1 MAFVEALR
9 TMNKYLFLDIDGV
22 LNTDDFLRKGRA
34 VKAWDVFPADYG
46 YMIDHFHVGIL
57 RDIIDECKGVQVILS
72 SAWRIIPGVSETSK
86 ILRKIGMG
94 SQFYFDGETP
104 ANGRRGQEIK
114 AYIDEHKIDPADICI
129 IDDDTDIDPLKH
141 RWVRTLPNEGL
152 TPEKAAQAIDMLKG
166 KL

>member
-1 MAFVEALR
+1 MARVEALR
-9 TMNKYLFLDIDGV
+9 TMTKYLFLDIDGV
-22 LNTDDFLRKGRA
+22 LNTDDFLH
-34 VKAWDVFPADYG
+34 KARTSGAWASSDYG
-46 YMIDHFHVGIL
+46 DMIDHFHVGIL
-57 RDIIDECKGVQVILS
+57 KNILDECKGVQVILS
-72 SAWRIIPGVSETSK
+72 SAWRLIPGVSETSRL
-86 ILRKIGMG
+86 LRKAGMG
-94 SQFYFDGETP
+94 NRFYFDGETP

-114 AYIDEHKIDPADICI
+114 AYIDENKIDPADICI

>member
-1 MAFVEALR
+1 MALVEALLA
-9 TMNKYLFLDIDGV
+9 MNKHLFLDIDGV

-34 VKAWDVFPADYG
+34 AGAWDADYG
-46 YMIDHFHVGIL
+46 YMIDPFHVGIL
-57 RDIIDECKGVQVILS
+57 KSVIDECKGVQVILS
-72 SAWRIIPGVSETSK
+72 SAWRIIPGVIETSK
-86 ILRKIGMG
+86 ILRKAGMDRR
-94 SQFYFDGETP
+94 FCFDGETP

-114 AYIDEHKIDPADICI
+114 GYLDEHKIDPADICI

-152 TPEKAAQAIDMLKG
+152 TPEKAAQVIDMLTG